1 MKSLSLAV
9 KYNNSGIDDN
19 LEYPTK
25 EEEEEELLEKFFR
38 KHLENTREKLTE
50 IKNLNF

>member
-25 EEEEEELLEKFFR
+25 EEEEELVEKFFSE
-38 KHLENTREKLTE
+38 HIENTREKLTE